1 LKNFTGFAVYLIMR
15 SLKIN
20 SSVLLLFII
29 FFSCKQSPVAESL
42 SMSDKLV
49 IHFLEQEKV
58 VKTVITEDKAAI
70 KKMVYALGK
79 GDVKQTSCEVNGK
92 MIFLEDKAAIKKMVY
107 ALGKGDVKQTSCE
120 VNGKMIFLKD
130 NVELQQVNFS
140 STPGCRYFSYRFE
153 GKQSFSSMTNEI
165 ANFLQSVKLGLDFY

>member
-1 LKNFTGFAVYLIMR
+1 MR

-92 MIFLEDKAAIKKMVY
+92 MIFL
-107 ALGKGDVKQTSCE
+107 
-120 VNGKMIFLKD
+120 KD

>member
-1 LKNFTGFAVYLIMR
+1 MKNFTGFAVYLIMR

-58 VKTVITEDKAAI
+58 VKTVTTNDKAAI

-79 GDVKQTSCEVNGK
+79 GDVN
-92 MIFLEDKAAIKKMVY
+92 
-107 ALGKGDVKQTSCE
+107 QTSCE

-130 NVELQQVNFS
+130 DVELQQVDFS
-140 STPGCRYFSYRFE
+140 STTGCRYFSYRFE
-153 GKQSFSSMTNEI
+153 GKQSFSSITNET
-165 ANFLQSVKLGLDFY
+165 ANFLQSVKEGLDYY